1 MRSRSASLGDIMTK
15 IQQLCALLG
24 LHPLVAFGMIA
35 VDMMLFGGESV
46 TVGISWP
53 ISVAVGAVLTV
64 PCILI
69 QKYGMKE
76 HWGLAIGKGMLIGV
90 LTAIPTPIPSAL
102 SLVGGGLGTAALLGS
117 GSKAKQAQEDAE
129 EMKPGPK

>member
-1 MRSRSASLGDIMTK
+1 MSK
-15 IQQLCALLG
+15 FQQFCAMFG

-35 VDMMLFGGESV
+35 VDMMLFGAEGV
-46 TVGISWP
+46 TVGVSWP

-90 LTAIPTPIPSAL
+90 LTAIPTPIPSVF
-102 SLVGGGLGTAALLGS
+102 SLVGGGLGTAALLS
-117 GSKAKQAQEDAE
+117 GASKEKSKEEGADIQVKAK
-129 EMKPGPK
+129 